1 VTVSMRQRF
10 VSSIAHTR
18 TAVSV
23 VIHPVRL
30 RRTLVAGAAITLA
43 VVFGTGVGGGTAEA
57 AQPAMHCAV
66 VLDKVHPGETASRV
80 MSESCST
87 SATSV
92 VPLASIPILSIWE
105 NINYTGASK
114 TFYGGSGPCD
124 AAGYI
129 IRDVGDNGIH
139 FAWWR
144 THVSSF
150 MWGNNCSFVNAYKGG
165 NNTGFCAMYHGNV
178 GYVGAFMNDKI
189 WSFHVQSAPRNC

>member
-1 VTVSMRQRF
+1 VQRR
-10 VSSIAHTR
+10 SGRAGWR
-18 TAVSV
+18 T
-23 VIHPVRL
+23 IL
-30 RRTLVAGAAITLA
+30 AGATSLLTALTVA
-43 VVFGTGVGGGTAEA
+43 MTVGAGSAEA
-57 AQPAMHCAV
+57 AVDTGTHCAV
-66 VLDKVHPGETASRV
+66 VLDKVHPGETVSRV
-80 MSESCST
+80 LST
-87 SATSV
+87 TCARDATPKV
-92 VPLASIPILSIWE
+92 ALASIPILSIWE
-105 NINYTGASK
+105 NLNYTGASK

-139 FAWWR
+139 LAWWR

-150 MWGNNCSFVNAYKGG
+150 MWGNNCSYVNAYKGG